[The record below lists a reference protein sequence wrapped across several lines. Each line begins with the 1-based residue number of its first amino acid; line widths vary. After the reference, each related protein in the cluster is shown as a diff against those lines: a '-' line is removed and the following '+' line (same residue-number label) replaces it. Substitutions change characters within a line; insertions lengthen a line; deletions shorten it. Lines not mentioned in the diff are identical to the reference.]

1 MKPNNHVKIIDSMR
15 GLAALAV
22 TLCHIG
28 GASFESYTH
37 ISYYFS
43 YGQLGVH
50 IFFVISGFVM
60 PWSLDKIQYNIL
72 QFGRFIGRRSVRIDP
87 PYYATILLYLIITLV
102 LSLRP
107 QYAGIPFEFEYKR
120 FLLHLG
126 YLIPLSDYNWYTNI
140 FWTLSI
146 EFQYYIIIGLL
157 FPFIKKNNISLIAFL
172 LLFAITPYFI
182 EISKSDMFIFEYQ
195 GLFSLGIIAWANK
208 QNKMNKYLC
217 HTLAAIQ
224 FIIIMEQ
231 VHIPAAISGIISY
244 LLIVGVEYRIEK
256 IQWLGKISYSLYLT
270 HPLILVTLGGLIRRI
285 PENLLSKSIIFLML
299 LTLSLLFAHIFWK
312 YIEVPSQTL
321 SKKWFPNKPNA

>member
-1 MKPNNHVKIIDSMR
+1 MKLNNHVKIIDSMR

-28 GASFESYTH
+28 GASFESYTN

-87 PYYATILLYLIITLV
+87 PYYATILLYLIITL
-102 LSLRP
+102 LISLRP
-107 QYAGIPFEFEYKR
+107 QYAGIPFEFDHKR

-126 YLIPLSDYNWYTNI
+126 YLIPLSNYNWYTNI

-146 EFQYYIIIGLL
+146 EFQYYIIIGIL
-157 FPFIKKNNISLIAFL
+157 FPFIKKNYLNIIVFL
-172 LLFAITPYFI
+172 LLFSITPYI
-182 EISKSDMFIFEYQ
+182 IQIPKSDLFIFEYQ
-195 GLFSLGIIAWANK
+195 GLFSLGIIAWAYK
-208 QNKMNKYLC
+208 QKQLNTYLC
-217 HTLAAIQ
+217 HIFVVIQ
-224 FIIIMEQ
+224 FILIIEQ
-231 VHIPAAISGIISY
+231 IHIPAAISGIISY

-256 IQWLGKISYSLYLT
+256 IKWLGKISYSLYLT
-270 HPLILVTLGGLIRRI
+270 HPLILVTLGGIIRRI
-285 PENLLSKSIIFLML
+285 PDTIILKTIIFLIL
-299 LTLSLLFAHIFWK
+299 LILSILFAHIFWK
-312 YIEVPSQTL
+312 YIEVPSQNL
-321 SKKWFPNKPNA
+321 SKKWFPNKVKV